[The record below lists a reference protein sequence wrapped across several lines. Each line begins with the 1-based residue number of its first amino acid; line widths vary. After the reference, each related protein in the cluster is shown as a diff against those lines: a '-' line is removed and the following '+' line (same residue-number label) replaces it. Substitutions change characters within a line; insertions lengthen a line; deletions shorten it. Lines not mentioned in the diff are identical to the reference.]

1 MGGAIAAQ
9 GDLVL
14 LRIILGLTAT
24 FFVMNL
30 EVLEAPGTTDICIH
44 PFVGL
49 LGLQWPDSRH
59 RASDR
64 DGSHHA
70 ED

>member
-49 LGLQWPDSRH
+49 LGLQ
-59 RASDR
+59 
-64 DGSHHA
+64 
-70 ED
+70 